1 MNAHEQV
8 INKQVVHLMKTLGCT
23 EEEAIQIIKDDEA
36 IEKGEKL
43 FEQTAEQ
50 KKATKQMASAGGSKH
65 KEKAKRERKVDEDKA
80 TLIKAID
87 EGLRKVGVPFIG
99 GNLAPQN
106 TAELSFEFNG
116 NSYTVKLIKHRK
128 PKEEK

>member
-1 MNAHEQV
+1 MTQADIQRV
-8 INKQVVHLMKTLGCT
+8 MASLKVS
-23 EEEAIQIIKDDEA
+23 EAEAVEILKADEA
-36 IEKGEKL
+36 IDDGEKL

-50 KKATKQMASAGGSKH
+50 KKATKQMTSAGGSKH
-65 KEKAKRERKVDEDKA
+65 KEKTKRERKVDEDKA

>member
-23 EEEAIQIIKDDEA
+23 EKEAIQIIKDDEA

-50 KKATKQMASAGGSKH
+50 KKATKQMASAGGGKH
-65 KEKAKRERKVDEDKA
+65 KEKAKRERKVDADKHD
-80 TLIKAID
+80 LMDCIEKALHD
-87 EGLRKVGVPFIG
+87 SFKTYTGRLGD
-99 GNLAPQN
+99 
-106 TAELSFEFNG
+106 AEITFDFKDSK
-116 NSYTVKLIKHRK
+116 YTIKLIKHRK

>member
-1 MNAHEQV
+1 M
-8 INKQVVHLMKTLGCT
+8 NKQVEHLMKTLGCT
-23 EEEAIQIIKDDEA
+23 EAEAVQIIKDDEA

-50 KKATKQMASAGGSKH
+50 KKATKQMTSAGGSKH

-80 TLIKAID
+80 MLIQAID
-87 EGLRKVGVPFIG
+87 EGLRKINVPFIG
-99 GNLAPQN
+99 SDLTQQN

-128 PKEEK
+128 PKGEK

>member
-1 MNAHEQV
+1 M
-8 INKQVVHLMKTLGCT
+8 NKQVEHLMKTLGCT
-23 EEEAIQIIKDDEA
+23 EAEAIQIIKDDEA

-50 KKATKQMASAGGSKH
+50 KKATKQMTSAGGSKH
-65 KEKAKRERKVDEDKA
+65 KEKTKRERKVDADKA
-80 TLIKAID
+80 MLIKAID
-87 EGLRKVGVPFIG
+87 EGLRKAGVPFIG
-99 GNLAPQN
+99 SDLTQQN
-106 TAELSFEFNG
+106 TADLSFEFND

>member
-1 MNAHEQV
+1 MTQADIQRV
-8 INKQVVHLMKTLGCT
+8 MASLKVS
-23 EEEAIQIIKDDEA
+23 EAEAVEILKADEA
-36 IEKGEKL
+36 IDDGEKL

-50 KKATKQMASAGGSKH
+50 KKATKQMASAGGGKH

>member
-23 EEEAIQIIKDDEA
+23 EAEAIQIIKDDEA

-65 KEKAKRERKVDEDKA
+65 KEKAKRERKVDADKHDLMNGICEWFSRNPSDYTRNGDA
-80 TLIKAID
+80 EVTFEYL
-87 EGLRKVGVPFIG
+87 
-99 GNLAPQN
+99 GN
-106 TAELSFEFNG
+106 T
-116 NSYTVKLIKHRK
+116 YTIKLIKHRK

>member
-1 MNAHEQV
+1 MTQADIQRV
-8 INKQVVHLMKTLGCT
+8 MASLKVS
-23 EEEAIQIIKDDEA
+23 EAEAVEILKDDEA
-36 IEKGEKL
+36 IDDGEKL

-50 KKATKQMASAGGSKH
+50 KKATKQMASAGGGKH

>member
-1 MNAHEQV
+1 MNE
-8 INKQVVHLMKTLGCT
+8 KQIAQMMKSLGCSR
-23 EEEAIQIIKDDEA
+23 EEAIQIIKDDEA

-50 KKATKQMASAGGSKH
+50 KKATKQMTSVGGGKH
-65 KEKAKRERKVDEDKA
+65 KERAKRERKVDADKA
-80 TLIKAID
+80 ILIKAMD
-87 EGLRKVGVPFIG
+87 EGLRKVGVPYIG
-99 GNLAPQN
+99 EYSVPQN

>member
-1 MNAHEQV
+1 MND
-8 INKQVVHLMKTLGCT
+8 KQAVQIMKALGCSY
-23 EEEAIQIIKDDEA
+23 EEACQIIKDDEA

-50 KKATKQMASAGGSKH
+50 KQATKQMASAGGGKH
-65 KEKAKRERKVDEDKA
+65 KEKTKRERKPDADKA
-80 TLIKAID
+80 MLIKAID

-99 GNLAPQN
+99 SDLTQQN
-106 TAELSFEFNG
+106 TADLSFEFNG

>member
-23 EEEAIQIIKDDEA
+23 EAEAIQIIKDDEA

-50 KKATKQMASAGGSKH
+50 KKATKQMASAGGGKH
-65 KEKAKRERKVDEDKA
+65 KEKAKRERKVDADKHDLMDGICEWFSRNPSDY
-80 TLIKAID
+80 T
-87 EGLRKVGVPFIG
+87 RKGDTEVTFEYL
-99 GNLAPQN
+99 GN
-106 TAELSFEFNG
+106 T
-116 NSYTVKLIKHRK
+116 YTIKLIKHRK

>member
-1 MNAHEQV
+1 MTQADIQRV
-8 INKQVVHLMKTLGCT
+8 MASLKVS
-23 EEEAIQIIKDDEA
+23 EAEAVEILKADEA
-36 IEKGEKL
+36 IDDGEKL

-50 KKATKQMASAGGSKH
+50 KKASKAMTTAGGGKH

>member
-1 MNAHEQV
+1 MTE
-8 INKQVVHLMKTLGCT
+8 KQAVQMMKALGCSY
-23 EEEAIQIIKDDEA
+23 EEAVQIIKDDEA
-36 IEKGEKL
+36 IDRGEKL

-50 KKATKQMASAGGSKH
+50 KKATKQMTAAGGSKH

-99 GNLAPQN
+99 SDLTQQN
-106 TAELSFEFNG
+106 TADLSFEFNG

>member
-1 MNAHEQV
+1 MND
-8 INKQVVHLMKTLGCT
+8 KQAVQIMKALGCSY
-23 EEEAIQIIKDDEA
+23 EEACQIIKDDEA

-50 KKATKQMASAGGSKH
+50 KQATKQMSSAGGGKH
-65 KEKAKRERKVDEDKA
+65 KEKTKRERKPDADKV

-87 EGLRKVGVPFIG
+87 EGLRKAGVPFIG
-99 GNLAPQN
+99 SDLTQQN
-106 TAELSFEFNG
+106 TADLSFEFNG

-128 PKEEK
+128 PKNDK

>member
-23 EEEAIQIIKDDEA
+23 EAEAIQIIKDDEA

-50 KKATKQMASAGGSKH
+50 KKATKQMASAGGGKH
-65 KEKAKRERKVDEDKA
+65 KEKAKKERKVDADKH
-80 TLIKAID
+80 TLMNCLCAW
-87 EGLRKVGVPFIG
+87 L
-99 GNLAPQN
+99 LASDITYQRN
-106 TAELSFEFNG
+106 GEAELHCTYKDFA
-116 NSYTVKLIKHRK
+116 YTIKLIKHRK

>member
-1 MNAHEQV
+1 MTQADIQRV
-8 INKQVVHLMKTLGCT
+8 MASLKVS
-23 EEEAIQIIKDDEA
+23 EAEAVEILKADEA
-36 IEKGEKL
+36 IDDGEKL

-50 KKATKQMASAGGSKH
+50 KKATKQMTSAGGSKH

-80 TLIKAID
+80 MLIKAID